1 VGLDASQLLGAP
13 QIAGVKV
20 NPRGMAKRVAG
31 TGRGVGAGA
40 GGSGILGGTIGSRI
54 ASKMQPGA
62 VPSEVPDF
70 GRNAYLALT
79 NRELALI
86 KLRSGLVTLKF
97 DEVLA
102 RVSRN
107 EVTAAELGG
116 GVSAVALT
124 ITFANGAAWAVEVPR
139 PSKKHA
145 EELVRALGL

>member
-1 VGLDASQLLGAP
+1 MGLDASQLLGAP

-31 TGRGVGAGA
+31 GGRGVGAGA
-40 GGSGILGGTIGSRI
+40 GGAGILGGAIGSKI
-54 ASKMQPGA
+54 ASKMQPGS
-62 VPSEVPDF
+62 VPSESPDF

-79 NRELALI
+79 DDELALI
-86 KLRSGLVTLKF
+86 KLKSGVVTLKF

-102 RVSRN
+102 RVPRSD
-107 EVTAAELGG
+107 VTSAELGG

-124 ITFANGAAWAVEVPR
+124 ITFTNGTAWALEVPR

-145 EELVRALGL
+145 EELVRAVGA